1 MRCAMCN
8 REMRSSFDDYE
19 GGLCAR
25 CAHRDMRS
33 TTITFIPNDGLAYRQ
48 FITPRQ
54 EPLSA
59 SAPCIICGENTEICQ
74 NMSCVICDKCKEAIL
89 CVRQKIEQEN
99 KTGDGV

>member
-19 GGLCAR
+19 GGLCAK

-33 TTITFIPNDGLAYRQ
+33 TTITFIPDDGLAYRQ
-48 FITPRQ
+48 FISPQ
-54 EPLSA
+54 EPLSM
-59 SAPCIICGENTEICQ
+59 PCLICGENTEICK
-74 NMSCVICDKCKEAIL
+74 SKPCVICDKCKEAIL